1 MNNISN
7 YVQRLLKHKTFKNV
21 GYLVVGNVIGRI
33 LALAGVFYIPKLLGS
48 EQYGIYNT
56 VTAYVALF
64 SVITISGLNKVI
76 IRESAKDL
84 KKAKNILEA
93 TIGLRIIFA
102 IIASVVAVIVV
113 QFIDYEIG
121 TRIYIAIYSVSLL
134 LVGMRSS
141 MNTIYQ
147 SFENMKPLAIIA
159 VVRPLFRVPLAILFL
174 INNYGILSLI
184 LLDLVIEAIVV
195 LFLYMF
201 SRKLV
206 IFNVFSKINITKKY
220 LVPGIRFSLL
230 DFLNTL
236 SLRIDILML
245 SFLTTPQNVGVY
257 ALAYRI
263 VEAGLVLRQPIS
275 QSVFPY
281 YSRKF
286 NSSKPRFRDLAT
298 HSAIISIPFLVVI
311 LPASFIIEPII
322 PIVFGNEF
330 LQTAEIF
337 SILVLYLIF
346 NFALIPWGLFLETTH
361 NESYS
366 IYLCTICAI
375 LNISLNIVFFN
386 QYGIIGIAYSTLV
399 VESTRLIMSIILVK
413 KVIR

>member
-1 MNNISN
+1 LNNISN

-33 LALAGVFYIPKLLGS
+33 IALAGVFYIPKLLGS

-84 KKAKNILEA
+84 KKAKSILEA

-102 IIASVVAVIVV
+102 IIASVVSVIVV

-121 TRIYIAIYSVSLL
+121 TRIYVTIFSVSLL

-141 MNTIYQ
+141 LNTIYQ
-147 SFENMKPLAIIA
+147 SFEKMKLLAIIA

-174 INNYGILSLI
+174 INDYGILSLI
-184 LLDLVIEAIVV
+184 ILDLTIEAFVV
-195 LFLYMF
+195 LFLYIF

-230 DFLNTL
+230 DFLNAL

-286 NSSKPRFRDLAT
+286 NSSKPRFRDLAI
-298 HSAIISIPFLVVI
+298 HSAIISIPFLVII
-311 LPASFIIEPII
+311 LPASFVIEPII

-346 NFALIPWGLFLETTH
+346 HFSLIPWGLFLETTH

-375 LNISLNIVFFN
+375 LNITLNIVFFN
-386 QYGIIGIAYSTLV
+386 KYGIIGIAYSTLV